1 MSPTS
6 LSFRSANIHET
17 TDIVSKGP
25 EKDIFI
31 TSPLLSPV
39 DVLKDVRAY
48 ERDRQRVKKAAELV
62 KARERKE
69 RSTFAGKNTWSP
81 WGDKTKTSVAKLG
94 KSSWFGGKGSWDGE
108 NEKGEKDRLETEQFA
123 TLLRVASEKDSLDG
137 EVKLA
142 DLVTSRK
149 PRKNKGGFDLVT
161 ESALITTHLIW
172 IFQKGISKSYQ
183 YYDKSLSWTILA
195 FTTWTLMSPGSM

>member
-6 LSFRSANIHET
+6 LSFRSANIPET
-17 TDIVSKGP
+17 TNPVSKGP

-31 TSPLLSPV
+31 TSPLLNPI

-62 KARERKE
+62 KAKQRKE
-69 RSTFAGKNTWSP
+69 KDTVAGRNTWAP
-81 WGDKTKTSVAKLG
+81 WGDKIKTSAL
-94 KSSWFGGKGSWDGE
+94 KSERTSWFGGKGLWEDG
-108 NEKGEKDRLETEQFA
+108 KGEKDQLEVEQPA
-123 TLLRVASEKDSLDG
+123 TPIRVTSEKDSLAG

-149 PRKNKGGFDLVT
+149 SRKNKEGDFEVIPLPRQVIVLDEFSIHDMDVDEPWEYVDGHDDRKVDGPSYA
-161 ESALITTHLIW
+161 EIVSAT
-172 IFQKGISKSYQ
+172 K
-183 YYDKSLSWTILA
+183 
-195 FTTWTLMSPGSM
+195 